1 MEPRVAPSN
10 PGLSSSK
17 ACLGVFLTGSSNRYL
32 KMEVAKTIELIRSL
46 VKTARSGGKIIGL
59 VPTMGALHIGHI
71 SLIEAAVKECDFVV
85 VSIFVNPTQFGPGE
99 DFEKYPRPL
108 EADLE
113 ICRKA
118 GVDVVFAPTPEQMYP
133 AENLTWVNVE
143 KLTEPLC
150 GQFRPGHFRGV
161 TTVCTKLFN
170 IVAPDIAYFGQKDAQ
185 QAFVIKRMVADLN
198 MPLEIVICPT
208 VREPNGLAVS
218 SRNKYLTEQQKK
230 DAANIYKSLQKCRRM
245 IDAGVKET
253 TEIITGMRKILQQ
266 VPSIEI
272 EYISI
277 VDAETLRNIDR
288 IASKVLAA
296 VTVKIGPARLID
308 NILVDAA
315 K

>member
-1 MEPRVAPSN
+1 ME
-10 PGLSSSK
+10 
-17 ACLGVFLTGSSNRYL
+17 F
-32 KMEVAKTIELIRSL
+32 AKTIESVRSQ
-46 VKTARSGGKIIGL
+46 VKAARSGGKKVGL
-59 VPTMGALHIGHI
+59 VPTMGALHVGHI
-71 SLIEAAVKECDFVV
+71 SLIEAAVEKCDFVV
-85 VSIFVNPTQFGPGE
+85 VSIFVNPTQFVPGE

-108 EADLE
+108 EADLK
-113 ICRKA
+113 ICKKA
-118 GVDVVFAPTPEQMYP
+118 GVDVIFVPTPEQMYP
-133 AENLTWVNVE
+133 AENITWVSVE
-143 KLTEPLC
+143 KLTESLC

-170 IVAPDIAYFGQKDAQ
+170 IVAPDIAFFGQKDAQ
-185 QAFVIKRMVADLN
+185 QAIVIRRMVADLN

-208 VREPNGLAVS
+208 VREPNGLAIS

-230 DAANIYKSLQKCRRM
+230 DAANIYKSLQKCRQM

-253 TEIITGMRKILQQ
+253 TEIITEMRKILQQ

-288 IASKVLAA
+288 IAGKALAA
-296 VTVKIGPARLID
+296 VAVKIGPAKLID
-308 NILVDAA
+308 NILVDVS

>member
-1 MEPRVAPSN
+1 
-10 PGLSSSK
+10 
-17 ACLGVFLTGSSNRYL
+17 
-32 KMEVAKTIELIRSL
+32 MEVAKTIESVRSL

-71 SLIEAAVKECDFVV
+71 SLMEAAVKECDFVV

-99 DFEKYPRPL
+99 DFEKYLRPL

-113 ICRKA
+113 ICRKT
-118 GVDVVFAPTPEQMYP
+118 GVDVVFTPTPEQMYP
-133 AENLTWVNVE
+133 AENLSWVNVE
-143 KLTEPLC
+143 KLTESLC
-150 GQFRPGHFRGV
+150 GQFRPVHFRGV
-161 TTVCTKLFN
+161 TT
-170 IVAPDIAYFGQKDAQ
+170 AYFGQKDAQ
-185 QAFVIKRMVADLN
+185 QAIVIKRMVADLN

-208 VREPNGLAVS
+208 VRELNGLAVS

-253 TEIITGMRKILQQ
+253 TEIITEMRKILQH

-277 VDAETLRNIDR
+277 VDAEMLRNIDR
-288 IASKVLAA
+288 IAGKVLAA
-296 VTVKIGPARLID
+296 VAVRIGPARLID
-308 NILVDAA
+308 NILMDTGEQ
-315 K
+315 